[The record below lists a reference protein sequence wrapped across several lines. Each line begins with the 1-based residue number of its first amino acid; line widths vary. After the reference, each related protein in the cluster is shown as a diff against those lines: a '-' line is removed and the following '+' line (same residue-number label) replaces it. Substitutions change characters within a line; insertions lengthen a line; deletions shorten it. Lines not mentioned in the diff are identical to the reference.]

1 MSEHRTVIAD
11 WQGGKAF
18 IGQNQ
23 SGAKVTMGTL
33 GDGSDVSPM
42 ELLLMGLAGC
52 TGIDVA
58 LILEKKRQ
66 PLADLRV
73 VVRGKRAEEHPRV
86 YTHIEIEYLLWG
98 EGLSEKAVR
107 QAIDLSE
114 QKYCSA
120 SAMLG
125 QRAEI
130 TSTYRILSP
139 GEKVE

>member
-1 MSEHRTVIAD
+1 MNEERTVIAD

-66 PLADLRV
+66 PLAD
-73 VVRGKRAEEHPRV
+73 P
-86 YTHIEIEYLLWG
+86 
-98 EGLSEKAVR
+98 
-107 QAIDLSE
+107 
-114 QKYCSA
+114 
-120 SAMLG
+120 
-125 QRAEI
+125 
-130 TSTYRILSP
+130 
-139 GEKVE
+139 

>member
-1 MSEHRTVIAD
+1 MNEERTVIAD

-18 IGQNQ
+18 IGQNE

-33 GDGSDVSPM
+33 GNGSDVSPM

-66 PLADLRV
+66 SLADLRV
-73 VVRGKRAEEHPRV
+73 VVRGRRAEEHPRV

-98 EGLSEKAVR
+98 EDLSEKAIR
-107 QAIDLSE
+107 QAINLSE
-114 QKYCSA
+114 EKYCSA
-120 SAMLG
+120 SSMLG

-130 TSTYRILSP
+130 SSTYRILSP
-139 GEKVE
+139 GEK

>member
-1 MSEHRTVIAD
+1 MNEERTVIAD

-18 IGQNQ
+18 VGQNE

-73 VVRGKRAEEHPRV
+73 VVRGRRAEEHPRV

-125 QRAEI
+125 RRAEI
-130 TSTYRILSP
+130 TSTYRILFP
-139 GEKVE
+139 GEK

>member
-1 MSEHRTVIAD
+1 MNEERTVIAD

-73 VVRGKRAEEHPRV
+73 VVRGRRAEEHPRV

-98 EGLSEKAVR
+98 EGLREKAVR

-125 QRAEI
+125 RRVEI

-139 GEKVE
+139 GEK